1 MTVQRVRRAGNE
13 IAKTEPTADASPAFK
28 LLDVVRD
35 VEREDLA
42 GAEGMDMAAVSVL
55 RVARRNVEVAG
66 HLVHLQDAPHHASL
80 RGNATAAIRLILAT
94 LRRVVV
100 DKPRVPSALQ
110 VGIPQ
115 LRTAVAALAFGHASL
130 SYLVTHV
137 GTKAASAVLVQLI
150 LHFME
155 GLGADFLQ
163 DRRECRI
170 HRLVRFVQVDLHNP
184 RNHSHLLLSRNV
196 HQIDRRLYT

>member
-1 MTVQRVRRAGNE
+1 MTVQRVRRAGDE
-13 IAKTEPTADASPAFK
+13 IAKTEPTAHAFSVRK

-55 RVARRNVEVAG
+55 RVARRDVEVAG
-66 HLVHLQDAPHHASL
+66 HLVHFQHAPHHASL
-80 RGNATAAIRLILAT
+80 RGSASAAIRLILAT

-100 DKPRVPSALQ
+100 DKPRVPSTLQ

-115 LRTAVAALAFGHASL
+115 LRAAVAALGFGHASL

-137 GTKAASAVLVQLI
+137 GAEAASAVLVQLI
-150 LHFME
+150 LHIME
-155 GLGADFLQ
+155 GSNADFLQ
-163 DRRECRI
+163 NRRERRI
-170 HRLVRFVQVDLHNP
+170 HRLICFVQVDLHNS